1 MNTAKHFLDN
11 NEIADVLHRFC
22 AVRAHSIQIITPLTE
37 EDMVVQSMPDASPT
51 KWHLAHTTW
60 FFETFILRQDSQYVV
75 FDQSFDFLFN
85 SYYESVGKR
94 QPRPQRGMLTRPTLK
109 TIIAYREHVDHWI
122 HQCLKSSTSKELL
135 ELLELG
141 IAHEQQHQEL
151 ILMDILHLMS
161 LSSIKPVYA
170 ADWPSDSS
178 HAKGHMQLRPG
189 GLVEIGAIGFGL
201 IFDNEYPQH
210 KVWLNPFEISNRLV
224 RNEDWLAF
232 MQDGGYERPELWL
245 SDGWAIVQS
254 EGWEAPMYW
263 RPTDK
268 GWVAMG
274 LHGEH
279 VIDLESPVVHIS
291 FFEAEAYARWA
302 GARLPT
308 EAEWETAA
316 RDGVLDQMDDVAW
329 QWTQSAYLPY
339 PRYRSAEGALGEYN
353 GKFMSGQMVL
363 RGGSSFTP
371 RGHTRLTY
379 RNFFQPQ
386 KRWVRAGLRLAR
398 DINTILDQTEDS
410 IENTE
415 FFSDVLMGLGARQK
429 SLPAKYFYDSTGSE
443 LFEQICKVPEYYLTR
458 TESLLLD
465 QIIDELV
472 SDIPEGA
479 VLVEFGSG
487 ASDKTRLIL
496 DAAPQITAYVPI
508 DISESA
514 LRQATVRLSQDYPEV
529 SVTPVVGDFTTELSL
544 PHSLSHRPIIGFFP
558 GSTIGNFTPSEIH
571 KLLKNMRKI
580 LGAGASLIIG
590 ADIVKAEATLLAAY
604 NDALGVTAE
613 FNKNMLRRINRELDG
628 NFDLSEFD
636 HLAIWNSDRSCMEMH
651 LVSQQDA
658 TIQVGNHKFEFKAG
672 ERIHTENSHKFTA
685 DSIFSFASKSG
696 WEPES
701 HWLSQA
707 PEFGVF
713 KLKAC

>member
-1 MNTAKHFLDN
+1 MNTAKNFLDN
-11 NEIADVLHRFC
+11 NEITDVLQRFC
-22 AVRAHSIQIITPLTE
+22 VVRAHSLRIITSLTE

-60 FFETFILRQDSQYVV
+60 FFETFILRKDSQYVV

-85 SYYESVGKR
+85 SYYESVGKH

-122 HQCLKSSTSKELL
+122 HQCFKSSTSKELL

-141 IAHEQQHQEL
+141 IAHEEQHQEL
-151 ILMDILHLMS
+151 ILMDILHLLS
-161 LSSIKPVYA
+161 LSPIKPVYELNG
-170 ADWPSDSS
+170 PRDSR
-178 HAKGHMQLRPG
+178 HARGHMQLRPG

-210 KVWLNPFEISNRLV
+210 KVWLNPFEICNRLV
-224 RNEDWLAF
+224 RNEDWLTF

-245 SDGWAIVQS
+245 SDGWSAVQS
-254 EGWEAPMYW
+254 QGWKAPMYW

-274 LHGEH
+274 LQGEH
-279 VIDLESPVVHIS
+279 MIDIEAPVVHIS
-291 FFEAEAYARWA
+291 FFEAEAFARWA

-308 EAEWETAA
+308 EMEWETAA
-316 RDGVLDQMDDVAW
+316 RDGVLDQINDVAW

-339 PRYRSAEGALGEYN
+339 PQYRSAEGTLGEYN
-353 GKFMSGQMVL
+353 GKFMSGQIVL
-363 RGGSSFTP
+363 RGGSSYTP
-371 RGHTRLTY
+371 IGHTRLTY
-379 RNFFQPQ
+379 RNFFPPE

-398 DINTILDQTEDS
+398 DINIILDKTEDS
-410 IENTE
+410 IENTK
-415 FFSDVLMGLGARQK
+415 FLSDVLKGFSALQK
-429 SLPAKYFYDSTGSE
+429 NLPAKYFYDSTGSE
-443 LFEQICKVPEYYLTR
+443 LFEQICEAPEYYLTR
-458 TESLLLD
+458 TESVLLD
-465 QIIDELV
+465 QVIDELV
-472 SDIPEGA
+472 SDIPDGA

-514 LRQATVRLSQDYPEV
+514 LRQATVRLSHDYPEV

-571 KLLKNMRKI
+571 KLLRNMRKI
-580 LGAGASLIIG
+580 LGSGASLIIG
-590 ADIVKAEATLLAAY
+590 ADIVKDESTLLAAY

-628 NFDLSEFD
+628 NFDLSQFD
-636 HLAIWNSDRSCMEMH
+636 HLAIWNSERSCMEMH

-658 TIQVGNHKFEFKAG
+658 TIQVGNHQFEFKAG
-672 ERIHTENSHKFTA
+672 ERIHTENSHKFNA

-696 WEPES
+696 WETES

-713 KLKAC
+713 KLKAK